1 MIYHYRASKEYM
13 LFTDLDGNN
22 VFEPRENVNVL
33 GKFNTLETAKEFIND
48 YALAQ
53 SEVVEQSS
61 KVK

>member
-22 VFEPRENVNVL
+22 VFEPPEHVNVL

-48 YALAQ
+48 YALDQ